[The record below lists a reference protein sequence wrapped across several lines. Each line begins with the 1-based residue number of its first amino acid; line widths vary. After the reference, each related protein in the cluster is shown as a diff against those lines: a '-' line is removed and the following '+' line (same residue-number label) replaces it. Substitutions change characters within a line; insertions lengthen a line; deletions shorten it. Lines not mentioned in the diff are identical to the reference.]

1 MCGIEGDVKI
11 VDGKVRFEF
20 PEEQLEH
27 AHDTLSGKF
36 IHAEDI
42 KKTVAITMELKK
54 SDDYKQRIENYK
66 NFITA
71 SKPER

>member
-1 MCGIEGDVKI
+1 MCGIEGDVKV

-42 KKTVAITMELKK
+42 KKTVATTMSLKK
-54 SDDYKQRIENYK
+54 SDEYKQRLEKYK

-71 SKPER
+71 TMPER

>member
-1 MCGIEGDVKI
+1 MWK
-11 VDGKVRFEF
+11 KRW
-20 PEEQLEH
+20 QLEH

-42 KKTVAITMELKK
+42 KKTVAISMELKK
-54 SDDYKQRIENYK
+54 SDDYKQRIESYK

-71 SKPER
+71 TKPQI